1 MPAFLTTTMALAVL
15 AAFAAT
21 VALTPLVRA
30 TARRIGMVTRPRADR
45 WSKKPTALLGGV
57 AVFFGFMPIAFALT
71 PFEQPYLV
79 VYAGSALMFAVGL
92 IDDLRPLKPY
102 QKLIGQIVASTVLVV
117 GGLTLPWT
125 SWPLANAA
133 ITLIWLIGIT
143 NAINLLD
150 NMDGLAGGV
159 SGIAALT
166 LVVSFGSAGDHVTA
180 VIMAA
185 FTAAIAGFLIY
196 NFNPASIFMGDCG
209 SLFIGF
215 FLAAAALL
223 NLTGGRTSGLVPVLA
238 VPVLILLIPIF
249 DTTLVTVVRK
259 LAGRAVSQGGRDHS
273 SHRLVA
279 LGLSERR
286 AVLLLYALAA
296 AAGGVSILIRYIT
309 PDISLLVIAAF
320 IMGLTLFGIHLAGVK
335 VYSEQIA
342 LDRPITAFIVNISY
356 KRRIFEVLLDVALI
370 GLAYWTANIIVF
382 GPLKPAGVFP
392 LVIETLPFIIPL
404 KLVGFLVAGVYRGI
418 WRYVGTSDL
427 YVFVKAAILGTVTTV
442 IAFVLLYRFEGLSRA
457 VFAIDCLLL
466 LVLLTVS
473 RFAFHIFRLILHPPR
488 RNGQRVLIYGAGD
501 AGELLARE
509 MQNNHNLGCIP
520 IAFADDDPRKINA
533 FIRGLKVFGGN
544 GKLVT
549 ICQEQQ
555 IDEVYISSANFT
567 DHRVREISSDCQQA
581 GVRLKRLRITFET
594 IEGEEDG
601 ND

>member
-1 MPAFLTTTMALAVL
+1 MGLAVL

-30 TARRIGMVTRPRADR
+30 AARRIGMVTKPRADR

-57 AVFFGFMPIAFALT
+57 AVFLGFMPIAIAIT

-79 VYAGSALMFAVGL
+79 VFAGSTLMFIVGL

-102 QKLIGQIVASTVLVV
+102 QKLIGQIVAATVLIV

-125 SWPLANAA
+125 AWPLANAA

-180 VIMAA
+180 AIMAA

-209 SLFIGF
+209 SLFLGF

-286 AVLLLYALAA
+286 AVLLLYALAL
-296 AAGGVSILIRYIT
+296 AAGGVSILIRFIT

-335 VYSEQIA
+335 VYPDPIA
-342 LDRPITAFIVNISY
+342 LDRPVTAFIVNVSY

-404 KLVGFLVAGVYRGI
+404 KLAGFLVAGVYRGI

-427 YVFVKAAILGTVTTV
+427 YVFAKAAGLGTVMTV
-442 IAFVLLYRFEGLSRA
+442 ITFVLLYRFEGLSRA

-473 RFAFHIFRLILHPPR
+473 RFAFHVFRLILTPPR
-488 RNGQRVLIYGAGD
+488 HNGRRVLIYGAGD

-509 MQNNHNLGCIP
+509 MRNNHNLGCIP
-520 IAFADDDPRKINA
+520 VGFADDDPRKINA
-533 FIRGLKVFGGN
+533 FIRGLKVYGGN
-544 GKLVT
+544 GELPQ

-555 IDEVYISSANFT
+555 VDEVYISSMNFS
-567 DHRVREISSDCQQA
+567 DDRVREICNDCRKI
-581 GVRLKRLRITFET
+581 GVEVKRLRILFEPV
-594 IEGEEDG
+594 EGDDEDG